1 MTMLMFALVWCFNAP
16 LEVQVVSSPKDPGA
30 FTINFEEEL
39 RFGAEEDGDE
49 YLWTDGSV
57 PASFAIDPRG
67 HFFVA
72 DGKSSQVFEFDKDGK
87 LVRIFAK
94 KGQGP
99 GEFQNLS
106 RFQILSDGRAIGFDS
121 LQGTTRFTYYNK
133 QLEYEKTET
142 KSGFDEIII
151 RPTFSPNSF
160 QFYAWF
166 ISFDTE
172 ANKMKFKT
180 GLFNAD
186 RKLMKELASQEW
198 PVPDQTRIQDPSMWE
213 DFLAKQFEG
222 LLNRGTVLGSFLS
235 DGSILIANAKDFE
248 IEKWD
253 ANLKTKIK
261 TFKKAYDPIPYS
273 DEDREALVTFI
284 EDTIFAQG
292 GSQLSS
298 IITKNVIQRA
308 VEKANL
314 PAFKN
319 PIVAMVP
326 MEKNKFAVLRD
337 ANFGTGTYKAVF
349 FDENG
354 KSMGTFESPGA
365 GVHSFFGTRLLF
377 RDGYAYT
384 MEKTDLGDNQMVRY
398 RYEIVK
404 K

>member
-1 MTMLMFALVWCFNAP
+1 MTMLVFALVWCANAP
-16 LEVQVVSSPKDPGA
+16 LDIEVVTSPKDPGA
-30 FTINFEEEL
+30 YTIDFKEDL

-57 PASFAIDPRG
+57 PASFSIDPRG

-72 DGKSSQVFEFDKDGK
+72 DGKSSQIFEFDTDGK
-87 LVRIFAK
+87 FIQVFAQ

-106 RFQILSDGRAIGFDS
+106 RFQILADGRAVGFDS
-121 LQGTTRFTYYNK
+121 LQGTTRFSYYDQK
-133 QLEYEKTET
+133 LKYEKTET
-142 KSGFDEIII
+142 KTGFDQIIV
-151 RPTFSPNSF
+151 RPTFAPDSF
-160 QFYAWF
+160 KFYAWF

-186 RKLMKELASQEW
+186 RELMKELSTQEW
-198 PVPDQTRIQDPSMWE
+198 PVPDQTRVQDPSMWE
-213 DFLAKQFEG
+213 DYLASQFEG
-222 LLNRGTVLGSFLS
+222 LLNRGTVLGSFLT
-235 DGSILIANAKDFE
+235 DGSILIADAKNFQ
-248 IEKWD
+248 IQRWD
-253 ANLKTKIK
+253 TDLKTQTKTIK
-261 TFKKAYDPIPYS
+261 KDYEPIPYTE
-273 DEDREALVTFI
+273 EDKEALVTFI

-314 PAFKN
+314 PAYKN
-319 PIVAMVP
+319 PIIAIVP
-326 MEKNKFAVLRD
+326 MEDNKFAVLRD
-337 ANFGTGTYKAVF
+337 ANFGTGSYKAVF

-354 KSMGTFESPGA
+354 KSMGTFNGTGP

-377 RDGYAYT
+377 RNGFAYT
-384 MEKTDLGDNQMVRY
+384 MEKTEEGDNQMVRY
-398 RYEIVK
+398 QYDIVK